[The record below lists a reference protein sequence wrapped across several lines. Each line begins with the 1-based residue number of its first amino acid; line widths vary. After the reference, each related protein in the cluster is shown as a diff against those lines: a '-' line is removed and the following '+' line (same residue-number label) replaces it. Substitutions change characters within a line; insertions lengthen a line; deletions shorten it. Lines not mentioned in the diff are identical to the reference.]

1 MVDNFYAVK
10 GLLKLDNINLEKLVK
25 EISGIIHCEIFLIS
39 ENGEII
45 SCQSRLFPVTE
56 TQRRPELKPEF
67 KQRLSFIF
75 ETTPNL
81 PVDSSFLNEP
91 NLSLPYHFMTLIP
104 IRNTHA
110 TSGHMILAQERHLT
124 NEELILAETAAL
136 VVCIHLYEQSL
147 KTDLADRQSFNALQV
162 LNSLSFSE
170 IKAIRNVFEA
180 LNGMEGFLIASKVA
194 DRIGISR
201 SVIVNAMRKL
211 ESAGVV
217 ESRSLGIKGT
227 YIKIKDQQF
236 LEALFERF
244 HN

>member
-1 MVDNFYAVK
+1 MVDNFNAVK
-10 GLLKLDNINLEKLVK
+10 GLLKLNNINLEKLVK
-25 EISGIIHCEIFLIS
+25 EISGIINCEIFLIS
-39 ENGEII
+39 ENGEVLA
-45 SCQSRLFPVTE
+45 CQSSLFPASE
-56 TQRRPELKPEF
+56 TQRKPELKPEF
-67 KQRLSFIF
+67 KQRLSFVF
-75 ETTPNL
+75 ETTLNL
-81 PVDSSFLNEP
+81 PVDSCFLNEP
-91 NLSLPYHFMTLIP
+91 NLSLPYQFMTLIP
-104 IRNTHA
+104 IRKTQG
-110 TSGHMILAQERHLT
+110 TSGHMIFAQKRQLT
-124 NEELILAETAAL
+124 TDELILAETAAL
-136 VVCIHLYEQSL
+136 VVCIYMYEQNL

-170 IKAIRNVFEA
+170 IKAIRNVFEV

-236 LEALFERF
+236 LGALFERF
-244 HN
+244 NS